1 MPDRLAGRYND
12 DSDAEA
18 FGASGPLA
26 HDFGRASG
34 TRFAMTEPEPSAA
47 VIPAHLDHT
56 RSFRDNTYVY
66 SVVSR
71 RSRGVSIGVNLNPD
85 KICNFDCIY
94 CQVDR
99 KTAAVTRFVDVEMIL
114 SELTVMIDMVET
126 AKLFDEPEFRD
137 VPEPLRRLNDIAFSG
152 DGEPTTARDFDVI
165 VRKVADLKKAKG
177 LDHVKMV
184 LITNATMFHRPKVK
198 DALTTFD
205 ANNGEIWAKL
215 DAGTEPFYKQIDKSL
230 IPFSRVLTNI
240 RDAALL
246 RPLVIQTLFMNVDGQ
261 APSDDEIDAYCA
273 RLQEILDDG
282 GKIDRIQLYTVA
294 RKPPVDYVTPLPREV
309 LDRIADRVA
318 ARMPVPVERFYG
330 PDTNERH
337 CEPA

>member
-1 MPDRLAGRYND
+1 MPENAD
-12 DSDAEA
+12 
-18 FGASGPLA
+18 PQ
-26 HDFGRASG
+26 
-34 TRFAMTEPEPSAA
+34 A
-47 VIPAHLDHT
+47 VIAAHLDHKRT
-56 RSFRDNTYVY
+56 FRDNTYVY

-114 SELTVMIDMVET
+114 SELTAMIDLVVTDE
-126 AKLFDEPEFRD
+126 LFEEPEFRH

-152 DGEPTTARDFDVI
+152 DGEPTTAREFDEI
-165 VRKVADLKKAKG
+165 VRRVADLKRDKG

-198 DALTTFD
+198 DALDVLD

-215 DAGTEPFYKQIDKSL
+215 DAGTEPYYKRIDKSL
-230 IPFSRVLTNI
+230 IPFSRVLANI
-240 RDAALL
+240 RDAANV
-246 RPLVIQTLFMNVDGQ
+246 RPLVIQSLFMNVDGQ
-261 APSDDEIDAYCA
+261 APTDDEIDAYCD
-273 RLQEILDDG
+273 RLQAVLDDG
-282 GKIDRIQLYTVA
+282 GKIDRVQVYTIA
-294 RKPPVDYVTPLPREV
+294 RKPPVNYVTPLKRVE

-318 ARMPVPVERFYG
+318 ARLPISVERFYG
-330 PDTNERH
+330 PDGPELH
-337 CEPA
+337 PDQS